1 MDRDRANAHQNDV
14 YEVTGHERTGIWGI
28 ATKDMGIHMI
38 DWDRQEYSPPNG
50 PPSAMTERQW
60 LTIASPIEFVEVG
73 FPFRVFLD
81 EELPREFEPVRYID
95 YDINRKRMR
104 PENAKV
110 QTKPSATNRPSTE
123 APSDDNLAEPLWTI
137 EQLTRYLQISVKSVY
152 NWRTKREG
160 PVAVRVG
167 GHLRWKRREVERW
180 LAERTEVVP
189 GTRPPPPP
197 PTKRQKRKD

>member
-1 MDRDRANAHQNDV
+1 
-14 YEVTGHERTGIWGI
+14 
-28 ATKDMGIHMI
+28 
-38 DWDRQEYSPPNG
+38 
-50 PPSAMTERQW
+50 MTERQW

-110 QTKPSATNRPSTE
+110 QTKPSATNRPSAE

-137 EQLTRYLQISVKSVY
+137 EQLTSYLQISVKSVY
-152 NWRTKREG
+152 IWRTKREG
-160 PVAVRVG
+160 PMAVRVG
-167 GHLRWKRREVERW
+167 CHLRWKRREVERW
-180 LAERTEVVP
+180 LAERTEIVP

-197 PTKRQKRKD
+197 PTKGQKRKD